1 MVKVKVFRHIDTL
14 QNYLTDNYISRN
26 NIITLDMR
34 ASSSTTDVIFFLAY
48 EENLLNDLN
57 PVEEFLGRNG
67 KQIDNP
73 FWLNPAPINT
83 ALN

>member
-14 QNYLTDNYISRN
+14 QNYLTDNYISKN
-26 NIITLDMR
+26 NIITLDIKTGD
-34 ASSSTTDVIFFLAY
+34 TTNDILFFLAY
-48 EENLLNDLN
+48 EENSLNDLN

-67 KQIDNP
+67 NQIDNP

-83 ALN
+83 VLN